1 MKGFVDSSIDFFSNH
16 FFQIILVALIFLL
29 IRWYLISRDIK
40 FVDIKPHLE
49 KVVVVESMC
58 NNISNLENQEFYNKH
73 PLYNKKFHDNLYERI
88 KGAVDGGKEI
98 CSKFKEKSCNL
109 IKHCGWTFNENE
121 GKEKGICTPVYL
133 NNDTPEPKHTLP
145 NKDALYYN
153 NKLYNI

>member
-1 MKGFVDSSIDFFSNH
+1 MTFFSFIIFCFFVSHIFFGNRSVWKIFELNH
-16 FFQIILVALIFLL
+16 QINVAKQELI
-29 IRWYLISRDIK
+29 I
-40 FVDIKPHLE
+40 
-49 KVVVVESMC
+49 
-58 NNISNLENQEFYNKH
+58 
-73 PLYNKKFHDNLYERI
+73 LYNKKFHDNLYERI